1 MAIFSK
7 WIKGYGTMQ
16 THSNKWYDCIFMD
29 VQQIWKNGIFS
40 KNGHFF
46 QKFFGNFIGSK
57 PKVIPGVE
65 NMGRVQTSVM
75 IDEDKRALAK
85 QRGIKLQDLLDEAL
99 NMVLELEIPGKAQ
112 LEIEKENII
121 REIEIKEKQK
131 DDYLKNYN
139 NELERL
145 EIQKNEFLATHDNAI
160 NELNLK
166 LQFNEKAL
174 AGASEEQKALN
185 QLNEYKEIILKAKQ
199 KGYIEA
205 YEEELQDHCIKY
217 KLADINGV
225 FDQAKRDINSLFSN
239 ELTIDD
245 ITLDYDIFKP
255 YKGADE

>member
-1 MAIFSK
+1 
-7 WIKGYGTMQ
+7 
-16 THSNKWYDCIFMD
+16 MD
-29 VQQIWKNGIFS
+29 VQPIWKNGIFS
-40 KNGHFF
+40 KNGYFF

-57 PKVIPGVE
+57 PKVIPGVD

-99 NMVLELEIPGKAQ
+99 NMALELEIPGKAQ

-139 NELERL
+139 KELERL
-145 EIQKNEFLATHDNAI
+145 EIQKNEFLATHESAI

-174 AGASEEQKALN
+174 AGASEEQRALN
-185 QLNEYKEIILKAKQ
+185 QLNEYKDIILKAIKERN
-199 KGYIEA
+199 IT
-205 YEEELQDHCIKY
+205 EELDKELQEHCIKY
-217 KLADINGV
+217 KLPDINAV
-225 FDQAKRDINSLFSN
+225 YQQAINDFTSIYYQQM
-239 ELTIDD
+239 TIED
-245 ITLDYDIFKP
+245 ITLDYKCFKP
-255 YKGADE
+255 YVGGNE